1 MLLIV
6 LKSCFLLHYVSMLLM
21 VLFKA
26 LWMTVLLKCA
36 IQIYMPCPVFV
47 IRGISFHE
55 AFSSIAPVTE
65 QPQSI
70 VTPKPTEES
79 DACIGLSPS
88 FLNKSLGSSRQFC
101 VFHENSLL
109 FIKWIE
115 NWIENIVKTLTRLEI
130 MIHIWSI
137 NFVLQTSSSKEGQLY
152 SLYHQHNCF
161 QLC

>member
-88 FLNKSLGSSRQFC
+88 FLNIISFVIRWSKRFRHLPLGA
-101 VFHENSLL
+101 LP
-109 FIKWIE
+109 FINQWHDSCDVE
-115 NWIENIVKTLTRLEI
+115 LTLDTV
-130 MIHIWSI
+130 M
-137 NFVLQTSSSKEGQLY
+137 FTSSPVSAVFRLP
-152 SLYHQHNCF
+152 L
-161 QLC
+161 LPVVWR